1 VTAVA
6 KADEG
11 VFTNL
16 MGAAKQ
22 RLSGDDNNN
31 GKARS

>member
-11 VFTNL
+11 VFTRL
-16 MGAAKQ
+16 MGAART
-22 RLSGDDNNN
+22 RLSGDDNND
-31 GKARS
+31 GKAPS